1 MSRVTN
7 RIGRISRISE
17 ELKLI
22 SLTRTVLN

>member
-22 SLTRTVLN
+22 SFTRTGA

>member
-17 ELKLI
+17 ELKPI
-22 SLTRTVLN
+22 ANGA